1 MQTRAL
7 GRTGRS
13 VGVVGFA
20 GAPLVTPSREHSP
33 SDVQRALAAALE
45 HGVDLIEVPEGGEA
59 LVRDPLREMRAR
71 DRAIVMIEVA
81 AIGLRTRIENALRA
95 TRLEIMPLVIVRGTL
110 APGVRAE
117 MGEHLRA
124 GKVMHWGAVIT
135 GNDPVPD
142 DVDVIRA
149 PRERALP
156 GAIVTAELAKLE
168 EAVSGPPA
176 CVLIDLVDPDARAH
190 ALALAR

>member
-1 MQTRAL
+1 MQSRAL

-20 GAPLVTPSREHSP
+20 GAPLVTPSRERSP

-59 LVRDPLREMRAR
+59 LVRDPIREMRAR

-81 AIGLRTRIENALRA
+81 AIGLRARIEAALRG
-95 TRLEIMPLVIVRGTL
+95 TRLEIVPLVMVRGKL

-117 MGEHLRA
+117 MGEHVRA
-124 GKVMHWGAVIT
+124 GKVMHWGAIV
-135 GNDPVPD
+135 NAEDPIPD

-156 GAIVTAELAKLE
+156 GAIVNVELAKLE
-168 EAVSGPPA
+168 ETLNGPSA
-176 CVLIDLVDPDARAH
+176 CALLDLVDPDVRAH
-190 ALALAR
+190 VLAMVR